1 MRIVIMGAGALGSV
15 FGGYLARAGFDVT
28 LIGREAHV
36 RAIQAN
42 GLRITGEH
50 EFVVPVRAT
59 TDAQTITEA
68 DVLFFCVRAPDLPQ
82 ALADVAHLQPEM
94 VASFQNG
101 LRKDEPL
108 IAHFGP
114 GPVIGA
120 TTILAARSIEPG
132 HVRCTVMGHTWFGEL
147 DNRQTPRLQAVVQAW
162 RKAGLPVEVPADI
175 HAVEWAKLAYLL
187 PVSALS
193 GLTRLPYHKILQSP
207 DLAYVFVQLA
217 REVNKIARAYSV
229 TVSDHPGLGL
239 RSLLHAPFEQAVQ
252 MLDARGRAL
261 EAAGQTDVTPNMLDD
276 LLLGRQTEIEAIAG
290 DLVRMAHDA
299 GLAAPA
305 VDMVYRMIRGIDYWV
320 RK

>member
-42 GLRITGEH
+42 GLRISGEQA
-50 EFVVPVRAT
+50 FVVPVRAT
-59 TDAQTITEA
+59 TDAQTVTAA
-68 DVLFFCVRAPDLPQ
+68 DVLLFCVRAPDVPQ

-120 TTILAARSIEPG
+120 TTILAARSLEPG
-132 HVRCTVMGHTWFGEL
+132 HARCTVMGYTWFGEL

-187 PVSALS
+187 PVSVLS
-193 GLTRLPYHKILQSP
+193 GLTRLPYHRILQSP

-229 TVSDHPGLGL
+229 TVSDQPGLGL
-239 RSLLHAPFEQAVQ
+239 RSLLYAPFEQAVQ
-252 MLDARGRAL
+252 VLAARGQAL
-261 EAAGQTDVTPNMLDD
+261 EAAGQTDITTNMLDD
-276 LLLGRQTEIEAIAG
+276 LQLGRQTEIEAIAG
-290 DLVRMAHDA
+290 DLVQMAHDA

-305 VDMVYRMIRGIDYWV
+305 VDMVYRIIRGMDYWA

>member
-28 LIGREAHV
+28 LIGREPHI

-42 GLRITGEH
+42 GLHIGGEH
-50 EFVVPVRAT
+50 DFIVPVRAT
-59 TDAQTITEA
+59 TEATTVTEA
-68 DVLFFCVRAPDLPQ
+68 DLLLFCVRAPDLPQ
-82 ALADVAHLQPEM
+82 ALADIAHVQPEM

-120 TTILAARSIEPG
+120 TTILAARSIAPG
-132 HVRCTVMGHTWFGEL
+132 HVRCTAMGYTWFGEL

-187 PVSALS
+187 PVLALS
-193 GLTRLPYHKILQSP
+193 GLTRLPYHQILQSP
-207 DLAYVFVQLA
+207 DLAYVFVQMA

-229 TVSDHPGLGL
+229 TLSDHPGLGL
-239 RSLLHAPFEQAVQ
+239 RSLLYAPFEEAVQ
-252 MLDARGRAL
+252 VLNTRGRAL
-261 EAAGQTDVTPNMLDD
+261 EAAGKTDITTNMLED
-276 LLLGRQTEIEAIAG
+276 LLLGRQTEIEAIAA
-290 DLVRMAHDA
+290 DLVQMAHDA

-305 VDMVYRMIRGIDYWV
+305 VDLVYRILRGIDYWA
-320 RK
+320 RT

>member
-1 MRIVIMGAGALGSV
+1 MKIVIMGAGALGSV

-28 LIGREAHV
+28 LIGREAHI

-42 GLRITGEH
+42 GLRVTGEH

-59 TDAQTITEA
+59 TDAKTVAEA
-68 DVLFFCVRAPDLPQ
+68 DVLLFCVRAPEVPQ
-82 ALADVAHLQPEM
+82 ALTDVAHLQPEI

-114 GPVIGA
+114 GPVVGA
-120 TTILAARSIEPG
+120 TTILAARRLEPG
-132 HVRCTVMGHTWFGEL
+132 HVRCTAMGYTWFGEL

-175 HAVEWAKLAYLL
+175 HVVEWAKLAYLL
-187 PVSALS
+187 PVSVLS
-193 GLTRLPYHKILQSP
+193 GLTRLPYHQILQSS

-217 REVNKIARAYSV
+217 REVHKIARAYNV
-229 TVSDHPGLGL
+229 MIGDYPGLGL
-239 RSLLHAPFEQAVQ
+239 RSLLHAPFDEAIQVLAT
-252 MLDARGRAL
+252 RGRTL
-261 EAAGQTDVTPNMLDD
+261 EAAGQTDITTNMLDD
-276 LLLGRQTEIEAIAG
+276 LQLRRQTEIEAIAG

-299 GLAAPA
+299 GLATPA
-305 VDMVYRMIRGIDYWV
+305 VEMVYRVIRGMDFWA
-320 RK
+320 RR